1 MRTAAERS
9 LRERA
14 AGLFLFAGL
23 SVSSALFLYP
33 YAVEERA
40 QITQTAQVAG
50 YQEEVDETGEEN
62 LEAEGKKADAYN
74 AAIRERQKREKF
86 HYLGETATDAQ
97 YEETLKNTDGI
108 MGYLEIPSCDIYL
121 PFAHGTRAETLR
133 TMAGHM
139 YGTSLPVGGP
149 GTHAVLAGHT
159 GLPSAELFSSLE
171 KVKEGDC
178 FEIHVLGR
186 KLHYRVKEVLTVLP
200 EEADSR
206 LSVRE
211 GMDLVTLYT
220 CTPYGINDHR
230 LLVCGEREIPDSED
244 AGAAE
249 ETEAAAVI
257 RCREAVLRYVCALSV
272 PFLLA
277 AAGAA
282 DFLRRKK

>member
-1 MRTAAERS
+1 MEKTKYTTRY
-9 LRERA
+9 
-14 AGLFLFAGL
+14 
-23 SVSSALFLYP
+23 VSRI
-33 YAVEERA
+33 V
-40 QITQTAQVAG
+40 
-50 YQEEVDETGEEN
+50 
-62 LEAEGKKADAYN
+62 LEAKTPF
-74 AAIRERQKREKF
+74 AIGSGEKD
-86 HYLGETATDAQ
+86 LLTDA
-97 YEETLKNTDGI
+97 LVAKDVNG
-108 MGYLEIPSCDIYL
+108 LPYL
-121 PFAHGTRAETLR
+121 P
-133 TMAGHM
+133 
-139 YGTSLPVGGP
+139 GTSLPVGGP

-186 KLHYRVKEVLTVLP
+186 KLHYRVKEILTVLP

-206 LSVRE
+206 LNVRE
-211 GMDLVTLYT
+211 GKDLVTLYT

-230 LLVCGEREIPDSED
+230 LLVCGEREIPDSAD